1 MTRRA
6 TTQVTPILLLKL
18 EIPSIQICTTRKHRS
33 TTLWKYTVSCVL
45 VVHCAMCSG
54 SSVKKEEDA
63 EKSTFHRCVGAPS
76 VSYTGCASV
85 SSVSYTLVARLCRT
99 LVARLFRLFRTLV
112 EQTKIL
118 GQKVR
123 GTMCI

>member
-1 MTRRA
+1 M
-6 TTQVTPILLLKL
+6 
-18 EIPSIQICTTRKHRS
+18 
-33 TTLWKYTVSCVL
+33 WKYTVSCVL

-54 SSVKKEEDA
+54 SSVTKEEDA
-63 EKSTFHRCVGAPS
+63 EKSTFHGCVGAPSVSYNGFMSVSSVSYVLSVSYTSCPS

>member
-1 MTRRA
+1 M
-6 TTQVTPILLLKL
+6 
-18 EIPSIQICTTRKHRS
+18 
-33 TTLWKYTVSCVL
+33 WKYTVSCVL
-45 VVHCAMCSG
+45 VVHYTMCSG
-54 SSVKKEEDA
+54 SSVTKEEDA
-63 EKSTFHRCVGAPS
+63 EKSTFHGCVGAPS
-76 VSYTGCASV
+76 VSYNGFMSV